1 MTYREAYV
9 KGCRMLEG
17 HLTENV
23 ETDAWLLLSAACG
36 IDRNFYYMHMNERMG
51 AEAEGAYE
59 GFLKRRAGR
68 VPLQYITGEQ
78 EFMGLKFHVSPHVLI
93 PRQDTEILV
102 EEALKRIRPGMDVLD
117 LCTGSGCIIISMKKY
132 QGQIRAVA
140 CDNSPQ
146 ALAVARENAALNGV
160 SVQFLEG
167 DLFRPV
173 EGMFD
178 AIVSN
183 PPYIPTGELA
193 GLMPEVRDFEPRSAL
208 DGDADGLIFYRRI
221 VNDAKNHLKPGGFLL
236 FEIGCD
242 QGKDV
247 SELMRQAGYQD
258 RNVIK
263 DLAGLDR
270 VVAGVLP
277 Q

>member
-1 MTYREAYV
+1 
-9 KGCRMLEG
+9 
-17 HLTENV
+17 
-23 ETDAWLLLSAACG
+23 
-36 IDRNFYYMHMNERMG
+36 
-51 AEAEGAYE
+51 
-59 GFLKRRAGR
+59 
-68 VPLQYITGEQ
+68 
-78 EFMGLKFHVSPHVLI
+78 MGLKFHVSPHVLI

-132 QGQIRAVA
+132 QGQIRAAA

-247 SELMRQAGYQD
+247 SELMWQAGYQD